1 MNVVNA
7 YKRDHNFKFTN
18 KSKYYGA
25 LLLNIMLVSWSTNC
39 SVVLLEWKKLK
50 SNFFDMA
57 LPNSW

>member
-39 SVVLLEWKKLK
+39 SVVLLE
-50 SNFFDMA
+50 
-57 LPNSW
+57 